1 MTYNLMILSIVTLSI
16 MTLNIMK
23 LSMIAEHC
31 YALLSVTYEA
41 FMLTVVILTLAQHP
55 SRAVLTTLYSL
66 RMSPVS

>member
-1 MTYNLMILSIVTLSI
+1 MTFNLMILSIMTLSIMTLSVMTLSI

-41 FMLTVVILTLAQHP
+41 FMLTVVMLTLA
-55 SRAVLTTLYSL
+55 
-66 RMSPVS
+66 